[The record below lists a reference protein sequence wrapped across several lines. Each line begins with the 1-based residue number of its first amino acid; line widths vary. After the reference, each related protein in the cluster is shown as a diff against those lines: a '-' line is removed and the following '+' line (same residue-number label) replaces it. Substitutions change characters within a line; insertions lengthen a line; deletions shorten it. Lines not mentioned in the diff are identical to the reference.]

1 MILVFIEHKNCV
13 LNKTSLEAITAAQS
27 IGKDLGLKVSAVLPC
42 DKDCTLAQD
51 IAAYD
56 LEKVVVAK
64 SEKLGIYTP
73 DGYADAW
80 EQVIKAANPQ
90 YVVMSHT
97 YQVRDFA
104 PKVAARL
111 GREVVG
117 DCIRYAIAPTTP
129 SAEASSTPPL
139 AGGELKKLILTRRI
153 FLGKLDADVTI
164 GGNAPYFITF
174 QSGAFRGDSAAKG
187 AAAVETM
194 DVNVGDIRM
203 TPEEPFQEAKAS
215 VDLTK
220 SEIIVAVGRGIKSQE
235 NIALAQQL
243 ADSLGAD
250 IAASRPIC
258 DSEWLPIDR
267 QIGSSGQ
274 TVAPKVYIA
283 LGISGAIQHIVGMK
297 NAGTIVAINKD
308 SEAPI
313 FDIADYGIVGDLFE
327 AVPVMIEEV
336 KKAKS

>member
-1 MILVFIEHKNCV
+1 MSNILVFIEHKDCV

-27 IGKDLGLKVSAVLPC
+27 IAKDLGLTVSAVLPC
-42 DKDCTLAQD
+42 DKDCGLAND
-51 IAAYD
+51 IAGYD
-56 LEKVVVAK
+56 LAKVIVAK
-64 SEKLGIYTP
+64 NDKLGTYTP

-80 EQVIKAANPQ
+80 EQVIKSENPQ

-104 PKVAARL
+104 PKVAARM

-117 DCIRYAIAPTTP
+117 DCIRYR
-129 SAEASSTPPL
+129 AE
-139 AGGELKKLILTRRI
+139 GGKLVLTRRI

-164 GGNAPYFITF
+164 GGDAPYFVTF
-174 QSGAFRGDSAAKG
+174 QSGAFRGDNAAKG
-187 AAAVETM
+187 SANVVSMEVA
-194 DVNVGDIRM
+194 VGDIRM
-203 TPEEPFQEAKAS
+203 TPEAPFQEAKAS

-220 SEIIVAVGRGIKSQE
+220 SEVIVAIGRGIKSQE
-235 NIALAQQL
+235 NIAIAQGL
-243 ADSLGAD
+243 ADVLGAD
-250 IAASRPIC
+250 LAASRPIC

-274 TVAPKVYIA
+274 TVAPKLYIA

-327 AVPVMIEEV
+327 AVPVLVDEI
-336 KKAKS
+336 KKAKA

>member
-1 MILVFIEHKNCV
+1 V
-13 LNKTSLEAITAAQS
+13 AQE
-27 IGKDLGLKVSAVLPC
+27 
-42 DKDCTLAQD
+42 
-51 IAAYD
+51 IASYD
-56 LEKVVVAK
+56 LERVIVAK
-64 SEKLGIYTP
+64 NEKLGTYTP
-73 DGYADAW
+73 DAYADAW
-80 EQVIKAANPQ
+80 EQVIKAENPK

-117 DCIRYAIAPTTP
+117 DCIRYRH
-129 SAEASSTPPL
+129 EN
-139 AGGELKKLILTRRI
+139 GKLVLTRRI

-164 GGNAPYFITF
+164 GGDAPYFVTF
-174 QSGAFRGDSAAKG
+174 QSGSFRGDNAAKG
-187 AAAVETM
+187 SAAVETM
-194 DVNVGDIRM
+194 DVAVGEIRM
-203 TPEEPFQEAKAS
+203 TAEEPFQEAKAS

-243 ADSLGAD
+243 ADVLGAD
-250 IAASRPIC
+250 LAASRPIC
-258 DSEWLPIDR
+258 DADWLPIDR

-297 NAGTIVAINKD
+297 NAGTIIAINKD
-308 SEAPI
+308 AEAPI
-313 FDIADYGIVGDLFE
+313 FDIADYGVAGDLFE
-327 AVPVMIEEV
+327 AVPVMIDEI
-336 KKAKS
+336 KKAKG

>member
-1 MILVFIEHKNCV
+1 MSDILVFIEHKNCV
-13 LNKTSLEAITAAQS
+13 LNKTSLEAVAAAQS
-27 IGKDLGLKVSAVLPC
+27 IAKELGLSVTAVIPC
-42 DKDCTLAQD
+42 DKDCSLVAE
-51 IAAYD
+51 IATFN
-56 LEKVVVAK
+56 LGKVIVAK
-64 SEKLGIYTP
+64 NEKLGTYTP

-80 EQVIKAANPQ
+80 EKVIKAENPR
-90 YVVMSHT
+90 YVVMVHT

-104 PKVAARL
+104 PKVAVRF

-117 DCIRYAIAPTTP
+117 DCIRYR
-129 SAEASSTPPL
+129 AEN
-139 AGGELKKLILTRRI
+139 GKLVLTRRM
-153 FLGKLDADVTI
+153 FLGKLDADVTV
-164 GGNAPYFITF
+164 GGEPPYFITF
-174 QSGAFRGDSAAKG
+174 QSGSFRGDNAERGTAQI
-187 AAAVETM
+187 ETM
-194 DVNVGDIRM
+194 NVEVGDIRM

-243 ADSLGAD
+243 ADALDAD
-250 IAASRPIC
+250 LAASRPIC
-258 DSEWLPIDR
+258 DSDWLPIDR

-274 TVAPKVYIA
+274 TVAPKLYVA

-297 NAGTIVAINKD
+297 NSGTIVAVNKD
-308 SEAPI
+308 AEAPI

-327 AVPVMIEEV
+327 AVPVMIDEI

>member
-13 LNKTSLEAITAAQS
+13 LNKTSLEAIAAAQA
-27 IGKDLGLKVSAVLPC
+27 IGADLGLKASAVIPC
-42 DKDCTLAQD
+42 EKECPLAGE
-51 IAAYD
+51 IAQYD
-56 LEKVVVAK
+56 LEKVIVARN
-64 SEKLGIYTP
+64 EKLRTYTP

-80 EQVIKAANPQ
+80 EQVIKATNPQ
-90 YVVMSHT
+90 YVVMAHT

-117 DCIRYAIAPTTP
+117 DVIRYT
-129 SAEASSTPPL
+129 AE
-139 AGGELKKLILTRRI
+139 GGKLTLSRRM

-164 GGNAPYFITF
+164 GGDPPFFVTF
-174 QSGAFRGDSAAKG
+174 QSGAFRGDNAAKG
-187 AAAVETM
+187 SAAVETM
-194 DVNVGDIRM
+194 DVEVGEIRM
-203 TPEEPFQEAKAS
+203 EPEEPFQEAKAS
-215 VDLTK
+215 VDLTR
-220 SEIIVAVGRGIKSQE
+220 SEVIVAVGRGIKSEE

-243 ADSLGAD
+243 ADALGAD
-250 IAASRPIC
+250 LAASRPIC

-274 TVAPKVYIA
+274 TVAPKLYIA

-297 NAGTIVAINKD
+297 NSGTIVAINKD
-308 SEAPI
+308 AEAPI

-327 AVPVMIEEV
+327 AVPVMVEEIR
-336 KKAKS
+336 KAKS

>member
-1 MILVFIEHKNCV
+1 VI
-13 LNKTSLEAITAAQS
+13 
-27 IGKDLGLKVSAVLPC
+27 
-42 DKDCTLAQD
+42 
-51 IAAYD
+51 
-56 LEKVVVAK
+56 VAK
-64 SEKLGIYTP
+64 NEKLGTYTP

-80 EQVIKAANPQ
+80 SEVIKATDPR

-104 PKVAARL
+104 PKVAARF

-117 DCIRYAIAPTTP
+117 DCIRYKH
-129 SAEASSTPPL
+129 E
-139 AGGELKKLILTRRI
+139 GGKLTFTRRI

-164 GGNAPYFITF
+164 GGDAPYFVTF
-174 QSGAFRGDSAAKG
+174 QSGAFRGDNAAKG
-187 AAAVETM
+187 TAAVETM
-194 DVNVGDIRM
+194 DVTVGDVRM
-203 TPEEPFQEAKAS
+203 TPEDPFQEAKAS

-235 NIALAQQL
+235 NIAIAQQL
-243 ADSLGAD
+243 ADALGAD
-250 IAASRPIC
+250 LAASRPIC
-258 DSEWLPIDR
+258 DSDWLPIDR

-308 SEAPI
+308 AEAPI

-327 AVPVMIEEV
+327 AVPVMIDEIR
-336 KKAKS
+336 KAKA

>member
-1 MILVFIEHKNCV
+1 MILVFIEHRDCV
-13 LNKTSLEAITAAQS
+13 LNKTSLEAITAAQG
-27 IGKDLGLKVSAVLPC
+27 IGKDLGLKVSAVIPC
-42 DKDCTLAQD
+42 DKDCALAEE
-51 IAAYD
+51 IAGYD
-56 LEKVVVAK
+56 LEKVIVAK
-64 SEKLGIYTP
+64 NEKLGIYTP

-80 EQVIKAANPQ
+80 EQVITRTNPR

-111 GREVVG
+111 GREVAG
-117 DCIRYAIAPTTP
+117 DCIRYK
-129 SAEASSTPPL
+129 AE
-139 AGGELKKLILTRRI
+139 GGKLVLTRRI
-153 FLGKLDADVTI
+153 FLGKLDADVSL
-164 GGNAPYFITF
+164 GGDAPYFVTF
-174 QSGAFRGDSAAKG
+174 QSGSFRGDNAAKG
-187 AAAVETM
+187 SAAVETM
-194 DVNVGDIRM
+194 DVAVGDIRM
-203 TPEEPFQEAKAS
+203 TPEAPFQEAKAS

-243 ADSLGAD
+243 ADALGAD
-250 IAASRPIC
+250 LAASRPIC
-258 DSEWLPIDR
+258 DADWLPIDR

-297 NAGTIVAINKD
+297 NAGTIVAVNKD

-336 KKAKS
+336 KKAKG

>member
-13 LNKTSLEAITAAQS
+13 LNKTSLEAITAAQA
-27 IGKDLGLKVSAVLPC
+27 IAKDLGLKVSAVIPC
-42 DKDCTLAQD
+42 DKDCSLAND
-51 IAAYD
+51 IAQYD
-56 LEKVVVAK
+56 LEKVIVAK
-64 SEKLGIYTP
+64 NEKLGTYTP

-80 EQVIKAANPQ
+80 SEVIKSTNPQ
-90 YVVMSHT
+90 YILMSHT

-104 PKVAARL
+104 PKVAARF

-117 DCIRYAIAPTTP
+117 DCIRYK
-129 SAEASSTPPL
+129 SDQ
-139 AGGELKKLILTRRI
+139 GKLTFTRRI

-164 GGNAPYFITF
+164 GGDAPYFVTF
-174 QSGAFRGDSAAKG
+174 QSGAFRGENAAKG
-187 AAAVETM
+187 TASVETLN
-194 DVNVGDIRM
+194 VNVGEIRM

-220 SEIIVAVGRGIKSQE
+220 SEIIVAIGRGIKSQE
-235 NIALAQQL
+235 NIAVAQQL
-243 ADSLGAD
+243 ADALGAD
-250 IAASRPIC
+250 LAASRPIC
-258 DSEWLPIDR
+258 DAEWLPIDR

-308 SEAPI
+308 AEAPI
-313 FDIADYGIVGDLFE
+313 FDIADYGIIGDLFE

-336 KKAKS
+336 KKAKA

>member
-1 MILVFIEHKNCV
+1 MSKILVFIEHKNCV
-13 LNKTSLEAITAAQS
+13 LNRTSLEAITAAQS
-27 IGKDLGLKVSAVLPC
+27 IAKDAGASVTAVIPC
-42 DKDCTLAQD
+42 DKDCALAQE
-51 IAAYD
+51 IAGYD
-56 LEKVVVAK
+56 LEKVIVAK
-64 SEKLGIYTP
+64 NEKLSTYTP

-80 EQVIKAANPQ
+80 EQVISATQPE
-90 YVVMSHT
+90 YVIMAHT

-117 DCIRYAIAPTTP
+117 DCIRYRYQD
-129 SAEASSTPPL
+129 
-139 AGGELKKLILTRRI
+139 GKLVLTRRI
-153 FLGKLDADVTI
+153 FLGKLDADVTV
-164 GGNAPYFITF
+164 GGDPPYFVTF
-174 QSGAFRGDSAAKG
+174 QSGAFRGDNAAKG
-187 AAAVETM
+187 SAAVETM
-194 DVNVGDIRM
+194 DVTVGDIRM

-235 NIALAQQL
+235 NIALAQEL
-243 ADSLGAD
+243 ADALGAD
-250 IAASRPIC
+250 LAASRPIC

-274 TVAPKVYIA
+274 TVAPKLYIA

-297 NAGTIVAINKD
+297 NAGTIVAVNKD
-308 SEAPI
+308 AEAPI

-327 AVPVMIEEV
+327 AVPVIVEEV
-336 KKAKS
+336 KKAKG

>member
-1 MILVFIEHKNCV
+1 MSILVFIEHKDCV
-13 LNKTSLEAITAAQS
+13 LNKTSLEAIAAAQE
-27 IGKDLGLKVSAVLPC
+27 IGKSLGLSVSAVLPC
-42 DKDCTLAQD
+42 DKDCSLAQE
-51 IAAYD
+51 IAGYD
-56 LEKVVVAK
+56 LEKVFVAK
-64 SEKLGIYTP
+64 NEKLGTYTP

-80 EQVIKAANPQ
+80 EHVIKTVNPQ
-90 YVVMSHT
+90 YIVMSHT

-117 DCIRYAIAPTTP
+117 DCIRYT
-129 SAEASSTPPL
+129 AE
-139 AGGELKKLILTRRI
+139 GGKLVLTRRI

-164 GGNAPYFITF
+164 GGDAPYFITF
-174 QSGAFRGDSAAKG
+174 QAGSFRGDNAAKG
-187 AAAVETM
+187 SAAVETIG
-194 DVNVGDIRM
+194 VTVGDIRM
-203 TPEEPFQEAKAS
+203 TPEAPFQEAKAT

-243 ADSLGAD
+243 ADVLGAD
-250 IAASRPIC
+250 LAASRPIC

-274 TVAPKVYIA
+274 TVSPKVYIA

-297 NAGTIVAINKD
+297 NAGTIVAVNKD

-313 FDIADYGIVGDLFE
+313 FDIADYGIVGDLFD
-327 AVPVMIEEV
+327 AVPVMIEEI
-336 KKAKS
+336 KKAKG

>member
-1 MILVFIEHKNCV
+1 
-13 LNKTSLEAITAAQS
+13 LNKVSLEAIAAAQS
-27 IGKDLGLKVSAVLPC
+27 IGKDLGLKVTAVVPC
-42 DKDCTLAQD
+42 DKDCSLAAD
-51 IAAYD
+51 IAQYD
-56 LEKVVVAK
+56 IEKVIVAK
-64 SEKLGIYTP
+64 NEKLSTYTP

-80 EQVIKAANPQ
+80 EVVIKATNPK

-104 PKVAARL
+104 PKVAARF

-117 DCIRYAIAPTTP
+117 DCIRYRAD
-129 SAEASSTPPL
+129 
-139 AGGELKKLILTRRI
+139 GGKLTLTRRI

-164 GGNAPYFITF
+164 GGDAPYFVTF
-174 QSGAFRGDSAAKG
+174 QSGAFRGENAAKG
-187 AAAVETM
+187 SGAVETV
-194 DVNVGDIRM
+194 DVKVGDLRM

-220 SEIIVAVGRGIKSQE
+220 SEIIVAIGRGIKSQE
-235 NIALAQQL
+235 NIAVAQQL
-243 ADSLGAD
+243 ADALGAD
-250 IAASRPIC
+250 LAASRPIC
-258 DSEWLPIDR
+258 DADWLPIDR

-308 SEAPI
+308 AEAPI
-313 FDIADYGIVGDLFE
+313 FDIADYGIVGDLFD
-327 AVPVMIEEV
+327 AVPVLVDEI
-336 KKAKS
+336 KKAKAWSIHFRIFGADRSIYYGRRFPI